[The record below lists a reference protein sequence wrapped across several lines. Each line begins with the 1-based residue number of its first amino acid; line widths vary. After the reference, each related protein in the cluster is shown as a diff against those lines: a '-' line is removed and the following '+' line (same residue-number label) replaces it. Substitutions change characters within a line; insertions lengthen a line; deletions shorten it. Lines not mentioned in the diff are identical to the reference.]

1 MIRLTK
7 AQFAQLVGQLESIIK
22 HLKKQHALKGS
33 GPDDYSFSQTLETYL
48 YRHPMSMIEFWVDDG
63 AVPMGGAGVRDW
75 MKKKRKTLG
84 GVMKRIAS
92 SLNRVKDEA
101 KEEAEQMIKKKFEQ
115 GKQAAE
121 SAVGQGK
128 EQLRDAANV
137 AKEIADT
144 SIKEAV
150 EEVTAEIK
158 GNGHS
163 SCGCHKKQHHH
174 HHLKGHGYGHAFAGE
189 RHHDKEKHHKD
200 EHDQVHGGHFY
211 NTKGQATSNKGKHSH
226 VHETNPK
233 KVRKMP
239 PGLAGGARAGE
250 FSETDGGGLNL
261 GNMGFVQAIVPTTG
275 QGISVPFSNH
285 LMLEPVSG
293 DSLQAPAGGFGDYA
307 LPVSGG
313 AWETAY

>member
-33 GPDDYSFSQTLETYL
+33 GPDDYSFSNTLETYL

-63 AVPMGGAGVRDW
+63 AVPMGGAGMRDW

-101 KEEAEQMIKKKFEQ
+101 KEEAEQMIKEKFEQ

-158 GNGHS
+158 GKGHS

-174 HHLKGHGYGHAFAGE
+174 DHHQK
-189 RHHDKEKHHKD
+189 
-200 EHDQVHGGHFY
+200 
-211 NTKGQATSNKGKHSH
+211 
-226 VHETNPK
+226 
-233 KVRKMP
+233 
-239 PGLAGGARAGE
+239 GLAGGARAGE

-261 GNMGFVQAIVPTTG
+261 NNMGFVQAIVPTTG

-285 LMLEPVSG
+285 LMLRPVSG

-307 LPVSGG
+307 LPVAGG
-313 AWETAY
+313 AWEAAY